1 MDFEKALKEIT
12 EFLNVPE
19 DTLLSQPID
28 LLGKMVDAVRDD
40 DMFKV
45 HSLGYSI
52 NSSS

>member
-12 EFLNVPE
+12 EFLNISK

-28 LLGKMVDAVRDD
+28 LLSKMIDAVNDD

-52 NSSS
+52 NSTS

>member
-1 MDFEKALKEIT
+1 MDFDKALKEIT
-12 EFLNVPE
+12 NFLNISE
-19 DTLLSQPID
+19 NMLLSQPID
-28 LLGKMVDAVRDD
+28 LLDKMVNAVRDD

>member
-1 MDFEKALKEIT
+1 MEFEKALKEIAN
-12 EFLNVPE
+12 FLNVSE
-19 DTLLSQPID
+19 DMLLSQPID
-28 LLGKMVDAVRDD
+28 LLSKMVDAVRDE